1 MISEQAAEAIE
12 WSLKKTACEAA
23 CAREKIICQ
32 IEQIAHI
39 MWSSGEAQQW
49 LEECADEAVKRIAAS
64 VNGPLLLRLARLIG
78 YHDTACVDLLR
89 HGEHVHR
96 RLPSSFAFV
105 YFILCSGGQLHG
117 VLHCSNNGTPIE
129 GLPAIEPPMET
140 TANNKLVV
148 ERLSEDKYADELHT
162 MCLAD
167 VACGRMRGPWMLDS
181 LLYPNSSHLSPR
193 FCVEQGVKESGELK
207 LRAIDDLS
215 FSSLNAATQATE
227 KLRCDTLDGLFEVLR
242 RQTMHSQV
250 RLHARYDA
258 PCRRMRSLHVC

>member
-1 MISEQAAEAIE
+1 MCITVPYHFV
-12 WSLKKTACEAA
+12 SL
-23 CAREKIICQ
+23 
-32 IEQIAHI
+32 
-39 MWSSGEAQQW
+39 
-49 LEECADEAVKRIAAS
+49 
-64 VNGPLLLRLARLIG
+64 
-78 YHDTACVDLLR
+78 
-89 HGEHVHR
+89 
-96 RLPSSFAFV
+96 
-105 YFILCSGGQLHG
+105 LCFLFSGGQLHG
-117 VLHCSNNGTPIE
+117 ILHCSNNGTPIE
-129 GLPAIEPPMET
+129 GLSAVEPPMET
-140 TANNKLVV
+140 IANNTAVL

-227 KLRCDTLDGLFEVLR
+227 KLRCDTLDTLFEILR

-250 RLHARYDA
+250 R
-258 PCRRMRSLHVC
+258 

>member
-1 MISEQAAEAIE
+1 
-12 WSLKKTACEAA
+12 
-23 CAREKIICQ
+23 
-32 IEQIAHI
+32 
-39 MWSSGEAQQW
+39 
-49 LEECADEAVKRIAAS
+49 
-64 VNGPLLLRLARLIG
+64 
-78 YHDTACVDLLR
+78 
-89 HGEHVHR
+89 
-96 RLPSSFAFV
+96 
-105 YFILCSGGQLHG
+105 
-117 VLHCSNNGTPIE
+117 
-129 GLPAIEPPMET
+129 
-140 TANNKLVV
+140 
-148 ERLSEDKYADELHT
+148 

-181 LLYPNSSHLSPR
+181 FWYPNSSHLSPR

-258 PCRRMRSLHVC
+258 PCRRMRSLHVSRVWGVFGLAEHLYVLSAKTFAGARVCSSNRESHCSKLS